1 MRMSVEVKTQMTS
14 EDIEHEVVGSTRVMG
29 MVVIATFALFMFVI
43 VAVVI

>member
-1 MRMSVEVKTQMTS
+1 MKMSVEVKTPMTS

-29 MVVIATFALFMFVI
+29 MVVIATLALLAFVI

>member
-1 MRMSVEVKTQMTS
+1 MKMSVEIKTPMTL

-29 MVVIATFALFMFVI
+29 MVVIATIALCVFVV